1 MRKCKAVKLA
11 VRLGSVLEWTP
22 YNSQMWRFQI

>member
-11 VRLGSVLEWTP
+11 VRLGSVVQWTP
-22 YNSQMWRFQI
+22 HNSRMWCF